1 MKFKMLLFDL
11 GGVIIDILP
20 EKSIKEFSK
29 LSKYSQ
35 EMFRDIDYREKNKE
49 SDLSDIFFN
58 FEKGLISKN
67 DFRSKIKK
75 LGKLDIDDFLF
86 DQIWNLTIFKL
97 DKKILDKVLSLKSK
111 YSIMILSN
119 TNEIHKEYFD
129 KMCVKIYQKT
139 FDQLFDRVFYSF
151 DLNARKPNKNI
162 YELVLDKTGINPNE
176 IIFFDDMNLNLI
188 QPKKLGINTYHV
200 NDKNDLAG
208 YLDGFGLN

>member
-35 EMFRDIDYREKNKE
+35 DMFRDIDYREENKE

-129 KMCVKIYQKT
+129 KMCIKIYQKT
-139 FDQLFDRVFYSF
+139 FDQLFNRVFYSF
-151 DLNARKPNKNI
+151 ELNARKPNKNI

-200 NDKNDLAG
+200 KDKNDLAVF
-208 YLDGFGLN
+208 LDGFGLN